1 MFRTAVTSR
10 TVGPSPSLP
19 SPSVRFAAVS
29 RGLAPDS
36 RGWLHARFSGASVS
50 GSLGFPRCRLFSW
63 RAVSTGTDP
72 CFSAVACAKSRTLRG
87 SLPLPC
93 DARCVCRVRAGA
105 GGCQAGFP
113 FAYRCGIVHPS
124 RASNAFLRVGL
135 LPGARRCR
143 FPAAQMLTRS
153 IMYTSLVGF
162 QRTPGFLCASSLASC
177 VASRGLG
184 RPHETR
190 AKAHRAFDAG

>member
-1 MFRTAVTSR
+1 MASR
-10 TVGPSPSLP
+10 PILG
-19 SPSVRFAAVS
+19 SVRFGFSRVS
-29 RGLAPDS
+29 RVQAFLV
-36 RGWLHARFSGASVS
+36 ARRFDGA
-50 GSLGFPRCRLFSW
+50 
-63 RAVSTGTDP
+63 DP
-72 CFSAVACAKSRTLRG
+72 CFSAVACAQSRTLRG
-87 SLPLPC
+87 SLPFPC
-93 DARCVCRVRAGA
+93 DARCACRFEPVRAGSGRA
-105 GGCQAGFP
+105 
-113 FAYRCGIVHPS
+113 S
-124 RASNAFLRVGL
+124 RSPAVAASFTATSSNAFLRGGR

-190 AKAHRAFDAG
+190 AKTLRAFDAG

>member
-1 MFRTAVTSR
+1 MASR
-10 TVGPSPSLP
+10 PILG
-19 SPSVRFAAVS
+19 SVRFGFSRVS
-29 RGLAPDS
+29 SVQAFLVARRFDGDRPVLFGRRLRPVP
-36 RGWLHARFSGASVS
+36 HPARFLAAP
-50 GSLGFPRCRLFSW
+50 LRC
-63 RAVSTGTDP
+63 
-72 CFSAVACAKSRTLRG
+72 
-87 SLPLPC
+87 SLPL
-93 DARCVCRVRAGA
+93 RSRAGA
-105 GGCQAGFP
+105 GVCWTGFP
-113 FAYRCGIVHPS
+113 FACRCGIVHPS